1 MSVEIKG
8 LDSLRRKLQS
18 LGGELEQAT
27 EKGVEKATK
36 TVQTAAKLLCPVDT
50 GYLRESIQTNFAWQ
64 PSGEC
69 VGTVG
74 TIVEY
79 APYVEFGTGQMGA
92 ASPSPPKAPLSL
104 GYREDWKGQFAQPFL
119 YPSLVDNHAR
129 IVKQL
134 ELELR
139 KGIQEAMK

>member
-50 GYLRESIQTNFAWQ
+50 GYLRESIQTSFAWQ
-64 PSGEC
+64 PSGEY

-79 APYVEFGTGQMGA
+79 APVCRIRHRADGRCVSVPTEGA
-92 ASPSPPKAPLSL
+92 S
-104 GYREDWKGQFAQPFL
+104 
-119 YPSLVDNHAR
+119 
-129 IVKQL
+129 
-134 ELELR
+134 
-139 KGIQEAMK
+139 

>member
-64 PSGEC
+64 PSGEY

-92 ASPSPPKAPLSL
+92 ASPSPPRHPLVWVIVRTGKASSHSRTSIPHWSITVT
-104 GYREDWKGQFAQPFL
+104 A
-119 YPSLVDNHAR
+119 S
-129 IVKQL
+129 
-134 ELELR
+134 
-139 KGIQEAMK
+139 

>member
-50 GYLRESIQTNFAWQ
+50 GYLRESIQTSFAWQ
-64 PSGEC
+64 PLGRIRRHGRYDCGIRPVCRIRHRADGRC
-69 VGTVG
+69 VSVPT
-74 TIVEY
+74 
-79 APYVEFGTGQMGA
+79 
-92 ASPSPPKAPLSL
+92 KRL
-104 GYREDWKGQFAQPFL
+104 
-119 YPSLVDNHAR
+119 LVW
-129 IVKQL
+129 VS
-134 ELELR
+134 
-139 KGIQEAMK
+139 

>member
-64 PSGEC
+64 PSGEY

-92 ASPSPPKAPLSL
+92 ASPSPPKAPLS
-104 GYREDWKGQFAQPFL
+104 W
-119 YPSLVDNHAR
+119 V
-129 IVKQL
+129 IVRTGKASSHS
-134 ELELR
+134 R
-139 KGIQEAMK
+139 TSIPHWSITVTAS

>member
-50 GYLRESIQTNFAWQ
+50 GYLRESIQTSFAWQ
-64 PSGEC
+64 PSGEY

-79 APYVEFGTGQMGA
+79 AP
-92 ASPSPPKAPLSL
+92 L
-104 GYREDWKGQFAQPFL
+104 
-119 YPSLVDNHAR
+119 
-129 IVKQL
+129 
-134 ELELR
+134 
-139 KGIQEAMK
+139 

>member
-50 GYLRESIQTNFAWQ
+50 GYLRESIQTSLRGSPRANTSARSVRLWNTPRMSNSAQ
-64 PSGEC
+64 GGWAKLRLRPHRRRLL
-69 VGTVG
+69 VWV
-74 TIVEY
+74 IVR
-79 APYVEFGTGQMGA
+79 TGK
-92 ASPSPPKAPLSL
+92 AS
-104 GYREDWKGQFAQPFL
+104 
-119 YPSLVDNHAR
+119 
-129 IVKQL
+129 
-134 ELELR
+134 LR
-139 KGIQEAMK
+139 GHTCIHH

>member
-50 GYLRESIQTNFAWQ
+50 GYLRGSPRANTSARSVRLWNTPRMSNSAQGGWALRLRPHRRRLLVW
-64 PSGEC
+64 
-69 VGTVG
+69 V
-74 TIVEY
+74 IVR
-79 APYVEFGTGQMGA
+79 TGK
-92 ASPSPPKAPLSL
+92 AS
-104 GYREDWKGQFAQPFL
+104 
-119 YPSLVDNHAR
+119 
-129 IVKQL
+129 
-134 ELELR
+134 LR
-139 KGIQEAMK
+139 SHTCIHH

>member
-1 MSVEIKG
+1 MSMEIKG
-8 LDSLRRKLQS
+8 LDSLRKKLQA
-18 LGGELEQAT
+18 LGGALEQTT

-50 GYLRESIQTNFAWQ
+50 GYLRESIQTGFAWQ
-64 PSGEC
+64 PSGEY

-74 TIVEY
+74 TAAEY

-92 ASPSPPKAPLSL
+92 ASPFPPKAPLSL
-104 GYREDWKGQFAQPFL
+104 SYREDWKGQFAQPYL
-119 YPSLVDNHAR
+119 YPALVNNRDR
-129 IVKQL
+129 IIKHL
-134 ELELR
+134 EFELR

>member
-8 LDSLRRKLQS
+8 LDSLRRKLQL

-74 TIVEY
+74 TIAEY

-92 ASPSPPKAPLSL
+92 ASPSPPKASISL
-104 GYREDWKGQFAQPFL
+104 KYKEDWKGQVARPFL
-119 YPSLVDNHAR
+119 YPALVDNHAR

-139 KGIQEAMK
+139 KGIREAMK

>member
-50 GYLRESIQTNFAWQ
+50 GYLRESIRQILRGSPQVNTSVQSERSWNTPRMSSSAPARWALRLR
-64 PSGEC
+64 PHRRHPLVWVIVRTGKASSHSRTSIPHWSI
-69 VGTVG
+69 TV
-74 TIVEY
+74 T
-79 APYVEFGTGQMGA
+79 
-92 ASPSPPKAPLSL
+92 AS
-104 GYREDWKGQFAQPFL
+104 
-119 YPSLVDNHAR
+119 
-129 IVKQL
+129 
-134 ELELR
+134 
-139 KGIQEAMK
+139 

>member
-1 MSVEIKG
+1 MSMEIKG

-18 LGGELEQAT
+18 LGGDLEHAT

-50 GYLRESIQTNFAWQ
+50 GYLRESIQTNFAWL
-64 PSGEC
+64 PSGEY

-79 APYVEFGTGQMGA
+79 APYVEIGTGQMGA
-92 ASPSPPKAPLSL
+92 ASPSPPKASISL
-104 GYREDWKGQFAQPFL
+104 KYKEDWKGQFAQPFL

-139 KGIQEAMK
+139 KGIREAMK